1 MLAEERV
8 FITGFPGFIAG
19 RLLRRLARDGGRFLL
34 LVQPQLVDAAKSEIQ
49 TIATQTGMPL
59 SDFLILPGDITQP
72 NLGLSPE
79 DLRLVR
85 EQTTIVFHLA
95 ALYDLGV
102 AEDLAQH
109 VNVEGT
115 HNVNELA
122 RSLSHL
128 KHYHYISTCYVAGKR
143 TGRIFETELQHDKG
157 FRNFYEE
164 TKYQAEME
172 VERLKSELP
181 ITIHRPAVV
190 VGDSVTGETAKFD
203 GIYYLI
209 LYLAKW
215 PGVLA
220 TLNIGNED
228 VALNLVPV
236 DFVVEA
242 MAALAHDPKAIGKT
256 IQIADPAALST
267 RELFDNIANCLSE
280 KKSNVTLPRWL
291 VYRSLMLPF
300 TPAISGLP
308 HSAVPYFFL
317 NQSYDTSQAREL
329 LDPYG
334 ITCPPVSSYVKTIVD
349 YAVDHQKDSSQ

>member
-1 MLAEERV
+1 MLAEETV
-8 FITGFPGFIAG
+8 FITGFPGFIAA
-19 RLLRRLARDGGRFLL
+19 RLLRRLARGGGRFFL
-34 LVQPQLVDAAKSEIQ
+34 LVQPSFVDVAKSEVER
-49 TIATQTGMPL
+49 IAAETGTPS
-59 SDFLILPGDITQP
+59 SDFVLLPGDITQP
-72 NLGLSPE
+72 NLGLSAE

-85 EQTTIVFHLA
+85 DQTTIVFHLA
-95 ALYDLGV
+95 ALYDLAV
-102 AEDLAQH
+102 AEDVARQ
-109 VNVEGT
+109 VNVAGT

-122 RSLSHL
+122 RSLPKL
-128 KHYHYISTCYVAGKR
+128 KHYHYVSTCYVAGKR
-143 TGRIFETELQHDKG
+143 TGRILETELQHDKG

-164 TKYQAEME
+164 TKYQAELE

-181 ITIHRPAVV
+181 VTIHRPAVV

-236 DFVVEA
+236 DFVVDA
-242 MAALAHDPKAIGKT
+242 MASLANDPKAVGKT
-256 IQIADPAALST
+256 IQLADPAPLST
-267 RELFDNIANCLSE
+267 RELFDAIANCLAV
-280 KKSNVTLPRWL
+280 KKSNVTLPKWL
-291 VYRSLMLPF
+291 VYSSLMLPF

-317 NQSYDTSQAREL
+317 NQSYDTSEARQL
-329 LDPYG
+329 LEPYG
-334 ITCPPVSSYVKTIVD
+334 ITCPPVRRYMKTIVD
-349 YAVDHQKDSSQ
+349 YAVDHQKN